1 MRILQVSDA
10 FPPAVGGLE
19 RYVAS
24 LSRQQA
30 ADGDEVVVATLESPG
45 APDDEVVDGYRV
57 LRLPGLTRHL
67 RRFSSD
73 PGHHFHPTVP
83 DPALVR
89 RLQRVVDELRPG
101 VVHAHGWILESAV
114 ALRRPPSTA
123 LVATLHEYGAACV
136 RKTYTQT
143 RTGCPTGPQLLRCT
157 ACSREVYG
165 LPKAALLTAGLRAMW
180 PLHRRVDRWI
190 AISGPVARDNGPG
203 LGGDGGA
210 GRVDVVPTF
219 VADDVAALART
230 PLTLD
235 VPDEPFLLFVGAL
248 GPHKG
253 LDVLLGAREL
263 LRRRAPLVVL
273 GTPRADAPDLDRSGV
288 VLHTDVPHDQVMAAW
303 AAAAVGVV
311 PSVWPEPF
319 GQVAV
324 ECLAAGTPAVVSA
337 TGGLGEIVRDGVEGL
352 LVPPADPRA
361 LAAALDRLLGD
372 DALRARLAAAAP
384 ARAREYELGR
394 VLPAIRRAYDR
405 ALADRAVAGASRG

>member
-1 MRILQVSDA
+1 MRVLQVSDA
-10 FPPAVGGLE
+10 FPPALGGLE

-24 LSRQQA
+24 LSRRQA
-30 ADGDEVVVATLESPG
+30 ADGDEVVVATLESPE
-45 APDDEVVDGYRV
+45 APAEEVVDGYRV
-57 LRLPGLTRHL
+57 LRLRGLTRHL
-67 RRFSSD
+67 RRFAED
-73 PGHHFHPTVP
+73 PGHAFHPTVP
-83 DPALVR
+83 DPALAR
-89 RLQRVVDELRPG
+89 RLQRVVDELRPD
-101 VVHAHGWILESAV
+101 VVHAHGWMLESAV
-114 ALRRPPSTA
+114 VLRRPPSTA
-123 LVATLHEYGAACV
+123 LVATLHEYGAACA

-143 RTGCPTGPQLLRCT
+143 RTGCPTGPRLGRCV

-165 LPKAALLTAGLRAMW
+165 LPKAALLSAGLRAVR

-190 AISGPVARDNGPG
+190 AISGPVARANAPG
-203 LGGDGGA
+203 LGGGA
-210 GRVDVVPTF
+210 RVDVVPTF
-219 VADDVAALART
+219 VDDGVADGART
-230 PLTLD
+230 PLALR

-253 LDVLLGAREL
+253 IDVLLEAREL
-263 LRRRAPLVVL
+263 MRRPAPLVVL
-273 GTPRADAPDLDRSGV
+273 GTPRADTPDLDRPGV
-288 VLHTDVPHDQVMAAW
+288 VVHTDVPHEQVMAAW

-394 VLPAIRRAYDR
+394 VLPAIRRSYER
-405 ALADRAVAGASRG
+405 ALAARTGDGRG

>member
-1 MRILQVSDA
+1 MRAHGADEEQ
-10 FPPAVGGLE
+10 E
-19 RYVAS
+19 R
-24 LSRQQA
+24 
-30 ADGDEVVVATLESPG
+30 
-45 APDDEVVDGYRV
+45 
-57 LRLPGLTRHL
+57 
-67 RRFSSD
+67 
-73 PGHHFHPTVP
+73 
-83 DPALVR
+83 LVR
-89 RLQRVVDELRPG
+89 DVEGERGAGQGGDVVLDERGDDVDP
-101 VVHAHGWILESAV
+101 V
-114 ALRRPPSTA
+114 RTA
-123 LVATLHEYGAACV
+123 A
-136 RKTYTQT
+136 QT

-273 GTPRADAPDLDRSGV
+273 GTPRADAPDLDRPGV

-394 VLPAIRRAYDR
+394 VLPAIRRTYDR

>member
-10 FPPAVGGLE
+10 FPPALGGLE

-24 LSRQQA
+24 LSQRLA
-30 ADGDEVVVATLESPG
+30 ADGDEVVVATLDSPDAAG
-45 APDDEVVDGYRV
+45 EEVVDGYRV
-57 LRLPGLTRHL
+57 LRLRGLTRHL

-89 RLQRVVDELRPG
+89 RLQRVVDEFRPD

-143 RTGCPTGPQLLRCT
+143 RTGCPTGPRLLRCT

-180 PLHRRVDRWI
+180 PLHARVDRWI
-190 AISGPVARDNGPG
+190 AISGPVARDNRPG
-203 LGGDGGA
+203 LGPAGGD
-210 GRVDVVPTF
+210 RIDVVPTF
-219 VADDVAALART
+219 VPDHVGARAPT

-235 VPDEPFLLFVGAL
+235 VPDEPFLLFVGAM

-253 LDVLLGAREL
+253 LDVLLEAREL
-263 LRRRAPLVVL
+263 MRRPAPLVVL
-273 GTPRADAPDLDRSGV
+273 GTPRADAPDLDRPGV
-288 VLHTDVPHDQVMAAW
+288 VVHTDVPHDQVMAAW
-303 AAAAVGVV
+303 GAAAVGVV

-352 LVPPADPRA
+352 LVPPADPHA
-361 LAAALDRLLGD
+361 LASALDRVLGD
-372 DALRARLAAAAP
+372 PDLRARLAAAGP
-384 ARAREYELGR
+384 ARARDFELSR
-394 VLPAIRRAYDR
+394 VLPAIRRSYER
-405 ALADRAVAGASRG
+405 ALASRSTRG

>member
-1 MRILQVSDA
+1 VRILQVSDA
-10 FPPAVGGLE
+10 FPPALGGLE

-45 APDDEVVDGYRV
+45 APAEEVVDGYRV
-57 LRLPGLTRHL
+57 LRLRGLTRHL

-89 RLQRVVDELRPG
+89 RLQRVVDELRPD
-101 VVHAHGWILESAV
+101 VVHAHGWILESVV
-114 ALRRPPSTA
+114 ALRRPPPTA
-123 LVATLHEYGAACV
+123 LVATLHEYGAACA

-143 RTGCPTGPQLLRCT
+143 RTGCPTGPRLLRCT

-165 LPKAALLTAGLRAMW
+165 LPKAALLSTGLRAMW
-180 PLHRRVDRWI
+180 PLHGRVDRWI
-190 AISGPVARDNGPG
+190 AISGQVARDNRPG
-203 LGGDGGA
+203 MGGGA
-210 GRVDVVPTF
+210 DRVDVVPTF
-219 VADDVAALART
+219 VQDDVAALARI

-235 VPDEPFLLFVGAL
+235 VPDEPFLLFVGAM

-253 LDVLLGAREL
+253 LDVLLEAREL
-263 LRRRAPLVVL
+263 MRRPAPLVVL
-273 GTPRADAPDLDRSGV
+273 GTPRADAPDLDRPGV

-361 LAAALDRLLGD
+361 LAAALDRVLGD

-384 ARAREYELGR
+384 ARARRYELGR
-394 VLPAIRRAYDR
+394 VLPAIRRTYDR
-405 ALADRAVAGASRG
+405 ALASRAEEIRG